1 MFSIFQA
8 EVREKER
15 LKEETKRIKKLE
27 GGFKNLLRELNI
39 DFELPWEEVRPKI
52 ENEEEF
58 LAFASDSE
66 REKVYKVR
74 PCNYFI

>member
-1 MFSIFQA
+1 MKTRLRLFFCFKA

-15 LKEETKRIKKLE
+15 LKEESKRIKKLE

-39 DFELPWEEVRPKI
+39 DFELSWEEVRPKL

-66 REKVYKVR
+66 RERVYKVT
-74 PCNYFI
+74 